1 MSAEGVFRG
10 GRAAGD
16 AGKSILER
24 RKEVKGLEEEVEH
37 LALVLREETDKLDSN
52 THQANE
58 LFSSAEQGKD
68 RLQRQQVELS
78 TLRGR
83 ASLAGQEVTS
93 FESKLGNVHRERE
106 EIQVREEGEAGLRT
120 RLQSELVEARDKL
133 ETVESEINRLSMQME
148 ELGRRESEEREEQ
161 GKLQTALAV
170 ERRTREA
177 AEQQQVPIQTRIGEL
192 KELNTRRLSEI
203 EEFERRIKSA
213 GQEDEGLREEI
224 AERGRQEEKVQSE
237 INDVG
242 ARRGEIQQAINAA
255 EAALSD
261 LRRKLSQSSEQR
273 GREEVSLAKIDMRL
287 EKLLE
292 SVMERYQV
300 DL

>member
-1 MSAEGVFRG
+1 M
-10 GRAAGD
+10 
-16 AGKSILER
+16 
-24 RKEVKGLEEEVEH
+24 
-37 LALVLREETDKLDSN
+37 
-52 THQANE
+52 
-58 LFSSAEQGKD
+58 
-68 RLQRQQVELS
+68 
-78 TLRGR
+78 
-83 ASLAGQEVTS
+83 
-93 FESKLGNVHRERE
+93 
-106 EIQVREEGEAGLRT
+106 
-120 RLQSELVEARDKL
+120 EARGKL

-242 ARRGEIQQAINAA
+242 ARRSEIQQAINAA

-300 DL
+300 DLQTFETDSHALLACMMEQRKAMRSLEKRRATLAAKAPVSDGDEATTEEETVGGE